1 MEAITKEQIIK
12 RERENNGTKVHLYY
26 NEVLGLYLG
35 FGLSAYFTTMLLD
48 PMASY
53 SDTME
58 MPVVI
63 LKKNDILQLRQ
74 SMKIIEHKPHEY
86 YLLQTRNKIG
96 NKWYNTWT
104 EALKQHIR

>member
-1 MEAITKEQIIK
+1 MDFELIIQREKE
-12 RERENNGTKVHLYY
+12 NDGSSVHLYY
-26 NEVLGLYLG
+26 NKDLGLYLG
-35 FGLSAYFTTMLLD
+35 FGLSAYYTTMVLD

-63 LKKNDILQLRQ
+63 LKKNDILRLRQ
-74 SMKIIEHKPHEY
+74 SMKIVEHRPHAY
-86 YLLQTRNKIG
+86 YLLQTKNKIG
-96 NKWYNTWT
+96 NRWFNTWT